1 MKKATKPGAKKRK
14 PAPNRQVKSYMFATL
29 FNNVEAIISLVNAVL
44 GTRFAPDTP
53 AEIATLKNVLKSG
66 PLNDL
71 AIILEDTLLVM
82 VEHQST
88 DNPNMAYRMLEYVT
102 EIYKRRV
109 PDRNRYSRRRIILPR
124 PVFVVLYNG
133 QKVLPARQIQ
143 RLSNSFTKALPYFT
157 DLGCMELEVTIVN
170 MNDPSNKSMI
180 KTCELLHEY
189 SIFIDKVVTYSRTM
203 TAEKALIKAVA
214 YCEARGIL
222 KDFLRV
228 HKKELIM
235 GTMLV
240 KDWDWEMAVEVA
252 NQEGFEDGMEAGLKK
267 GEKRGEARGVKKGME
282 KGMEKVVK
290 LIERGVS
297 LDRIKKTMLKTAATP
312 KKRPATPRAR

>member
-1 MKKATKPGAKKRK
+1 MVKKSAPKPNAKCK
-14 PAPNRQVKSYMFATL
+14 PKANRQVKSYMFATL
-29 FNNVEAIISLVNAVL
+29 FNNIEAIISLVNAVL

-53 AEIATLKNVLKSG
+53 AEIATLKNVLNSG

-102 EIYKRRV
+102 EIYKRRTAGE
-109 PDRNRYSRRRIILPR
+109 DLYSARRIILPR

-133 QKVLPARQIQ
+133 VKKLSARQFQ
-143 RLSNSFTKALPYFT
+143 RLSDSYAKALPDFA
-157 DLGCMELEVTIVN
+157 DLGSLELEVTVIN
-170 MNDPSNKSMI
+170 MNDPSNKEMI
-180 KTCELLHEY
+180 KICKLLHEY
-189 SIFIDKVVTYSRTM
+189 CIFVDKLVICNQTM
-203 TAEKALIKAVA
+203 DADEALRETVA

-222 KDFLRV
+222 KDFLRI

-240 KDWDWEMAVEVA
+240 KD
-252 NQEGFEDGMEAGLKK
+252 
-267 GEKRGEARGVKKGME
+267 
-282 KGMEKVVK
+282 
-290 LIERGVS
+290 
-297 LDRIKKTMLKTAATP
+297 
-312 KKRPATPRAR
+312 